1 MVRVR
6 AGVNS
11 VFAIPIPIK
20 ALLEDQHS
28 VPTRLRK
35 GQGAKESG
43 HNLAREQGDIL
54 LLFSDGV
61 QEQGFLSFLKSL
73 PEVLLASD

>member
-1 MVRVR
+1 MP
-6 AGVNS
+6 A
-11 VFAIPIPIK
+11 
-20 ALLEDQHS
+20 
-28 VPTRLRK
+28 RLRK